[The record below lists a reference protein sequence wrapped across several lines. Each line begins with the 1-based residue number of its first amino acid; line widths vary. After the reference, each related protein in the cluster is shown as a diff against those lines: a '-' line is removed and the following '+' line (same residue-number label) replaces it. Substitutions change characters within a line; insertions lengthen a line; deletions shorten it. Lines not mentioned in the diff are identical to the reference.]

1 MENQNINENPIN
13 SWANEWEASKRRGRI
28 FGGAAL
34 IIAGI
39 ILALQELKQITI
51 PDWVFSWQSILV
63 FIGLMIGVKSNF
75 KRASAFILIMIGSV
89 GLVAEYFLPEIHFS
103 NLFWPIMI
111 IGLGLI
117 LIFKPRNR
125 WRNHWMR
132 HHQMHQRF
140 NNPSNDCR
148 TETNDSND
156 YISSSVVFG
165 GVKKN
170 IISKDFKGGEVNNV
184 FGGTD
189 INFTQADIQGTINLE
204 INNVFGGVK
213 LIVPAHWQVKSELNV
228 IMGGVEDKRNIQQN
242 QVFPSDKILVLKGD
256 VVMGGVE
263 IKSY

>member
-13 SWANEWEASKRRGRI
+13 SWADEWEASKRRGRI
-28 FGGAAL
+28 LGGAAL
-34 IIAGI
+34 IVAGI

-75 KRASAFILIMIGSV
+75 KRASAFILIMIGGV

-132 HHQMHQRF
+132 HQQMGHQF
-140 NNPSNDCR
+140 NRSMNDCR

-156 YISSSVVFG
+156 YINSSVVFG

-170 IISKDFKGGEVNNV
+170 IISKDFKGGEVTNL

-189 INFTQADIQGTINLE
+189 INFTQADIQCTINLE

-228 IMGGVEDKRNIQQN
+228 IMGGVEDKRNMQQN